1 MLMHVNPQRFMYQ
14 QHPNLACVLLRL
26 HHSNPKLQFTNTNP
40 CFSNRKN
47 GSGTHETKCSA
58 DILDFFSSKAQVP
71 VVKIQFISTLFYQ
84 SLVIRMDMAKVA
96 IHNADPPMGSLFIP
110 IDN

>member
-1 MLMHVNPQRFMYQ
+1 MYQ
-14 QHPNLACVLLRL
+14 QHPNLACVLLRPR
-26 HHSNPKLQFTNTNP
+26 HRNPKLQFTNTNP

-47 GSGTHETKCSA
+47 GSGTRETKCSA
-58 DILDFFSSKAQVP
+58 DILDNFFSSKAQVP

-84 SLVIRMDMAKVA
+84 SLVIRMDMAKLD
-96 IHNADPPMGSLFIP
+96 IHTADPPMGSLFIP